1 MTVPAGGLPSA
12 YERDGRVETRGGS
25 AVGKPIHAGRVT
37 EESLA
42 LPRCA
47 ALESPR
53 GETEEVGRAAAHARQ
68 QSEGCTPA
76 HVAAV
81 PAARMQQTADA
92 AFAGV
97 FKAEEGTT
105 HPRPQPGPQPIA
117 EQRQPQEPGPE
128 EIGSSPDPQL
138 E

>member
-1 MTVPAGGLPSA
+1 MTVSAGGLPSA

-37 EESLA
+37 EKPIA

-47 ALESPR
+47 PLKAPR

-105 HPRPQPGPQPIA
+105 HPGLQPAPQPIA
-117 EQRQPQEPGPE
+117 DQRQPQEPRPE
-128 EIGSSPDPQL
+128 EIGAASD
-138 E
+138 